1 MPAFTKKDDQLG
13 IIRVNTDNPAEIA
26 ELKANGFRED
36 KPKQS
41 QQSQSSSSDKSKK

>member
-13 IIRVNTDNPAEIA
+13 TIRVTTTVPAEIA

-41 QQSQSSSSDKSKK
+41 QQQSVSSDKSKK